1 MSRGYTG
8 EYEDEGEDLVTWGEE
23 EVPDIQR
30 PIEETASGF
39 RQGEVFTSQQS
50 FYSFIPVQCLQV
62 CKSQGFGAGAFSWSQ
77 GRHFGPSPNPS
88 PRGY

>member
-8 EYEDEGEDLVTWGEE
+8 EYEDEGEDLVTRGE

-50 FYSFIPVQCLQV
+50 TFSFIPVQCLQV
-62 CKSQGFGAGAFSWSQ
+62 CKSQGFGAKIF
-77 GRHFGPSPNPS
+77 N
-88 PRGY
+88 